1 VDATLKFWGF
11 FEADCSTGFWILVA
25 GEENV
30 LCPTTIK
37 KESLAEAVSFLALD
51 DESMAVEANHGG
63 LFFGGVREM
72 LLCPG

>member
-1 VDATLKFWGF
+1 
-11 FEADCSTGFWILVA
+11 LVA

-63 LFFGGVREM
+63 LFLEE
-72 LLCPG
+72 